1 MIIQSF
7 FKKNNKKN
15 VLCLGR
21 FDGLHIG
28 HQKVISSA
36 KEYIKDKPDLELF
49 MFTLKR
55 INNCACSILSF
66 EELCYK
72 SESLGVQN
80 VVFAEQTQEFFNIS
94 YDYFLNILYENFKPQ
109 AVFVGEDYTF
119 GKDRLGTVSQLK
131 AFCKQKN
138 IECFSVKL
146 EEKNGEKVS
155 STLIKT
161 YLQEGKIEKANELL
175 GGNYFVI
182 GEVVHGRHLGKEIGF
197 PTTNILL
204 DSTKIPIKQGVYA
217 SSVIIDGKRYKAM
230 SSFGTAPTFDVNK
243 LVLES
248 YILDFDKEIYGKK
261 IIVELER
268 FLREN
273 KKFSSKEQLINQLKK
288 DVSKI

>member
-7 FKKNNKKN
+7 FKKNDKKT

-36 KEYIKDKPDLELF
+36 KEYIKDKPQLELC

-55 INNCACSILSF
+55 IDNSACSILSF

-72 SESLGVQN
+72 CESLGVQK
-80 VVFAEQTQEFFNIS
+80 VFFAEQTQDFFNIS
-94 YDYFLNILYENFKPQ
+94 YDSFLNILYENYSPQ
-109 AVFVGEDYTF
+109 AIFVGEDYTF
-119 GKDRLGTVSQLK
+119 GKDRLGTVRSLK
-131 AFCKQKN
+131 SFCEQKN
-138 IECFSVKL
+138 IECFSVSL

-155 STLIKT
+155 STQIKT
-161 YLQEGKIEKANELL
+161 YLQQGEIEKANELL
-175 GGNYFVI
+175 GDNYFVI
-182 GEVVHGRHLGKEIGF
+182 GEVIHGKHLGKEIGF

-217 SSVIIDGKRYKAM
+217 SSVIIDGKSYKAM

-248 YILDFDKEIYGKK
+248 YVLNFDSEIYGKK
-261 IIVELER
+261 IIVKLGQ

-273 KKFSSKEQLINQLKK
+273 RKFSNKEELINQLKK